1 MEIFVVQREFLINYT
16 TICFAVMSVI
26 RYYVGVEELQG
37 LLATKK

>member
-16 TICFAVMSVI
+16 IWFAVMSVI